1 MSKFE
6 EKDHPRDGDGKF
18 TDAVRKYS
26 SDPKRDLEYSNL
38 PSAKNIV
45 DKIPQSAWENA
56 EKDDSGDNYEFGSQ
70 EELDAL
76 LGEEFKD
83 VKGQAAIDKLLHE
96 QRGHVKG
103 AFHRDDLGDIDIF
116 WGNDGVG
123 LQHIIQQRLKEKKT
137 SEEQKAHVRD
147 VLRNIESTINNGVFR
162 KQNKRGDMEFVYN
175 GYGVAIAPTYHNRQI
190 TYVLT
195 AYKNEK
201 SEKK

>member
-1 MSKFE
+1 M
-6 EKDHPRDGDGKF
+6 
-18 TDAVRKYS
+18 RKYS
-26 SDPKRDLEYSNL
+26 SDPKRDLEYGNL
-38 PSAKNIV
+38 PSAKKIV

-56 EKDDSGDNYEFGSQ
+56 KKVIDGDDFEFGSQ

-103 AFHRDDLGDIDIF
+103 AFHREDIGDVDIF
-116 WGNDGVG
+116 WGNDNVG
-123 LQHIIQQRLKEKKT
+123 LRHIIQQRLKEKKT
-137 SEEQKAHVRD
+137 PEEQQVHVGD
-147 VLRNIESTINNGVFR
+147 VLQNIESTINNGVFR
-162 KQNKRGDMEFVYN
+162 KQNKRGDMEFVYK